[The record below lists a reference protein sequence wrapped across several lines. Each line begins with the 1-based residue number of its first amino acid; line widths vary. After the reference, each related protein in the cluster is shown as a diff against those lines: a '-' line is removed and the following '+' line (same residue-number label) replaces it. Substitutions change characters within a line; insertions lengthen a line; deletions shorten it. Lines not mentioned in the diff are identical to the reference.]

1 MSPTDPRHG
10 TYAGGRLHRE
20 VDEDTCDACKYAE
33 ARYERA
39 RQLDILNGRPRSI
52 GATGTQRRLQALAA
66 LGHTWGRIGEA
77 LGMTASG
84 AHHLATKNKAYV
96 RATTAAKVHALF
108 DAWSMTLPPETTT
121 TERKNASYA
130 RGVARKRSWNPP
142 LAWEGVDV
150 DDPAATPDLGDTA
163 EDDDTPEDD
172 VDPVVIERIL
182 AGDPT
187 PARTATPT
195 ERHLVVTAWVE
206 RTGRPINDLARLTG
220 WQPNR
225 YRNPPTTTEEHNAA

>member
-52 GATGTQRRLQALAA
+52 DATGTQRRLQALAA

-84 AHHLATKNKAYV
+84 AHHLATKAKAYV
-96 RATTAAKVHALF
+96 RATTAAKVEALF
-108 DAWSMTLPPETTT
+108 DAWSMTLPPEIST

-130 RGVARKRSWNPP
+130 RTVARKRHWSPP

-150 DDPAATPDLGDTA
+150 DDPTATPDLGGTT
-163 EDDDTPEDD
+163 DDDI
-172 VDPVVIERIL
+172 DPVVIERIL

-187 PARTATPT
+187 PAHTATPT
-195 ERHLVVTAWVE
+195 ERHLVVTAWSD
-206 RTGRPINDLARLTG
+206 RTGRPINDLARITG
-220 WQPNR
+220 WKPER
-225 YRNPPTTTEEHNAA
+225 YLTSPTQKEHTAA